1 MSQFQFVMRSGPT
14 PGVTYPLEEDQLTI
28 GRDASNGVAINDAEV
43 SRKHSRLSFQGGKYV
58 LEDLGST
65 NGTFVNG
72 QRLAGPVVLKPGDV
86 VSLGEQIVLMYDAVN
101 IDPGATMAAPRRSAR
116 VAPPPVAAP
125 QQQAY
130 IPPQQQAAYAPAPVE
145 PVYSAP
151 PAAKKTNML
160 PIFIG
165 IGLFLFICLCVVVFV
180 IVDADPTGAR
190 WCIFPFRIIAQL
202 MGSTCP

>member
-14 PGVTYPLEEDQLTI
+14 PGVTYPLEGDQLTI

-86 VSLGEQIVLMYDAVN
+86 VSLGEQIVLMYDAIN
-101 IDPGATMAAPRRSAR
+101 MDPGATMAAPRRSAR
-116 VAPPPVAAP
+116 VTPPPVAAQPVP
-125 QQQAY
+125 QQQVYVNPAATPAY
-130 IPPQQQAAYAPAPVE
+130 STPAP
-145 PVYSAP
+145 
-151 PAAKKTNML
+151 AKKTNMT

-165 IGLFLFICLCVVVFV
+165 VAILLFLCMCISFFWWI
-180 IVDADPTGAR
+180 DATYR
-190 WCIFPFRIIAQL
+190 WCTFFPFIS
-202 MGSTCP
+202 GC

>member
-14 PGVTYPLEEDQLTI
+14 PGVTYPLEGDQLTI
-28 GRDASNGVAINDAEV
+28 GRDSSNGVAINDAEV

-86 VSLGEQIVLMYDAVN
+86 VSLGEQIVLMYDAIN
-101 IDPGATMAAPRRSAR
+101 QDPGATMAAPRRSAR
-116 VAPPPVAAP
+116 VAPPPVQQAP
-125 QQQAY
+125 QQQ
-130 IPPQQQAAYAPAPVE
+130 QQAYATPAS
-145 PVYSAP
+145 PVYATP
-151 PAAKKTNML
+151 PAKKTNMV

-165 IGLFLFICLCVVVFV
+165 GGVLVVLCACISFFV
-180 IVDADPTGAR
+180 WVDATYR
-190 WCIFPFRIIAQL
+190 WCVFFPFIS
-202 MGSTCP
+202 GC